1 MFVMRLLEEHVL
13 TPGGTRAT
21 RSSEQVP
28 MQFLQALTQALSIPM
43 VAGQFFL
50 LEGFLWAAHAPNGPH
65 FGRPRDC
72 FAWVGWKKEAGTK
85 RT

>member
-1 MFVMRLLEEHVL
+1 MRLLEEHVL